1 MSAPNKF
8 LFFFSLLICDK
19 YDDDVPY
26 LWLLALL
33 EESILALRLGLLLP
47 GKVLVA
53 RDLLDGRLLDAADV
67 DLCPSSN
74 DVAGVDAAER
84 NTVDLEWTGDEE
96 DSLGEVLEEDDA
108 LATEAAGE
116 ENEDGTRLER

>member
-1 MSAPNKF
+1 MIHLPSIHAPCISGLGLQVRN
-8 LFFFSLLICDK
+8 
-19 YDDDVPY
+19 
-26 LWLLALL
+26 LWCR
-33 EESILALRLGLLLP
+33 SRIRRSLRLGLLLP

-67 DLCPSSN
+67 DLCPGSN